1 MKRGDQMMDGD
12 VKLTPEMIKRE
23 IDEIESSDFYLQMK
37 DHWSND
43 DFRIHDTYQKR
54 INELREKLKE
64 MEEKG

>member
-1 MKRGDQMMDGD
+1 MMDGD
-12 VKLTPEMIKRE
+12 VKLTPEMIERE

-43 DFRIHDTYQKR
+43 DFRIHETYQKR
-54 INELREKLKE
+54 IRELREKLKE

>member
-1 MKRGDQMMDGD
+1 MMDGD

-43 DFRIHDTYQKR
+43 DFRIHETYQKR
-54 INELREKLKE
+54 IRELREKLKE

>member
-12 VKLTPEMIKRE
+12 VKLTPEMIERE

-54 INELREKLKE
+54 IKELREKLKE

>member
-1 MKRGDQMMDGD
+1 MNDGD
-12 VKLTPEMIKRE
+12 VKLTPEIKRE

-43 DFRIHDTYQKR
+43 DFRIHETYQKR
-54 INELREKLKE
+54 IRELREKLKE

>member
-1 MKRGDQMMDGD
+1 MKRGDQMTDGD
-12 VKLTPEMIKRE
+12 IKLTPEMIKRE

-54 INELREKLKE
+54 IKELREKLKE

>member
-1 MKRGDQMMDGD
+1 MMDGD

-54 INELREKLKE
+54 IKELREKLKE

>member
-1 MKRGDQMMDGD
+1 MMDGD
-12 VKLTPEMIKRE
+12 VKLTPEMIERE

-43 DFRIHDTYQKR
+43 DFRIHETYQKR
-54 INELREKLKE
+54 IKELREKLKE

>member
-1 MKRGDQMMDGD
+1 MMDGD

-37 DHWSND
+37 DHWSDD
-43 DFRIHDTYQKR
+43 DFHIHDTYQKR
-54 INELREKLKE
+54 IRELREKLKE

>member
-1 MKRGDQMMDGD
+1 MMDGD

-54 INELREKLKE
+54 IRELREKLKE

>member
-1 MKRGDQMMDGD
+1 MDGD

-43 DFRIHDTYQKR
+43 DFRIHETYQKR
-54 INELREKLKE
+54 IRELREKLKE
-64 MEEKG
+64 MEEKDEI